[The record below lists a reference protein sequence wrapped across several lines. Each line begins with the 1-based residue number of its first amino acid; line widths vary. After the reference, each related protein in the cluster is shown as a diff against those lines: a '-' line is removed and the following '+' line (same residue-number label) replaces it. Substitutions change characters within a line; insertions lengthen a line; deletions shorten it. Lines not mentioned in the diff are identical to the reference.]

1 MISTI
6 LVATDGSGTSSAA
19 LDAAIA
25 EAGVHRADLHVL
37 CVVDSSIPQSTMAGP
52 QSDVLDV
59 NYQIITDALT
69 AEAQQV
75 LEAASSSAETA
86 GIRACLHL
94 EYGDPRRVIIA
105 TAEEIGAD
113 LIVIGSTGR
122 TGLEALLLGSVSAS
136 VVTHA
141 KISTLV
147 VRKRK

>member
-1 MISTI
+1 MISRI

-75 LEAASSSAETA
+75 LEAASASAETA
-86 GIRACLHL
+86 GTRARLHL
-94 EYGDPRRVIIA
+94 A
-105 TAEEIGAD
+105 
-113 LIVIGSTGR
+113 
-122 TGLEALLLGSVSAS
+122 
-136 VVTHA
+136 
-141 KISTLV
+141 
-147 VRKRK
+147 

>member
-6 LVATDGSGTSSAA
+6 LVATDGSATSSAA
-19 LDAAIA
+19 LDAAID
-25 EAGVHRADLHVL
+25 EAAIHRADLHVL
-37 CVVDSSIPQSTMAGP
+37 CVVDSSIPQSTMVGP

-69 AEAQQV
+69 SEAEQV
-75 LEAASSSAETA
+75 LEAASISAENA
-86 GIRACLHL
+86 GVTIHLHL

-113 LIVIGSTGR
+113 LIVLGSTGR
-122 TGLEALLLGSVSAS
+122 SGLEALLLGSVSSA

-141 KISTLV
+141 KISTLIIR
-147 VRKRK
+147 RKD

>member
-6 LVATDGSGTSSAA
+6 LVATDGSATSSAA
-19 LDAAIA
+19 LDVAID

-69 AEAQQV
+69 TEAEQV
-75 LEAASSSAETA
+75 LEAASAAAETA
-86 GIRACLHL
+86 GIRAHLHL

-105 TAEEIGAD
+105 TAEEMGAD

-122 TGLEALLLGSVSAS
+122 TGLEALLLGSVSSS

-147 VRKRK
+147 VRQRT

>member
-6 LVATDGSGTSSAA
+6 LVATDGSAPSSAA

-25 EAGVHRADLHVL
+25 EAVMHRANLHVL

-69 AEAQQV
+69 TEAEQI
-75 LEAASSSAETA
+75 LEASSVSAEKA
-86 GIRACLHL
+86 GIPVHMHL

-105 TAEEIGAD
+105 TAEEVGAD
-113 LIVIGSTGR
+113 LIVLGSTGR
-122 TGLEALLLGSVSAS
+122 TGLEALFLGSVSSS

-141 KISTLV
+141 KISTLIIR
-147 VRKRK
+147 RKD